1 MNLLGLVQAATGEL
15 GLSQPSAVA
24 TATDDQA
31 KQLLALINKV
41 GNDVISV
48 AEWEGISK
56 ENRFSTVSYTVT
68 GNTTAG
74 SAIVTSTDTTGT
86 GLAISY
92 WWLCTYRH
100 NHCFY

>member
-1 MNLLGLVQAATGEL
+1 MNLLGLVQAAAGEL

-24 TATDDQA
+24 TATDDQT

-56 ENRFSTVSYTVT
+56 EHRFSTVSP
-68 GNTTAG
+68 
-74 SAIVTSTDTTGT
+74 IP
-86 GLAISY
+86 
-92 WWLCTYRH
+92 
-100 NHCFY
+100 